1 MKRTLALILS
11 LVMCLGLLAGCG
23 DKKAD
28 DGQTD
33 GKTLVVGTQNFDG
46 KFSPFFYTND
56 YENQVMGMVF
66 DALLLVDRE
75 GSVVL
80 KGIEGDVRPYN
91 GTDYTYKGI
100 ADCDIVE
107 NSDGTVDY
115 NITLKEGVKFS
126 DGEEMTIDDVI
137 FSYYVLL
144 DPAYDGVSTLY
155 SLPIKGLE
163 AYRSGMDTV
172 QNLILSAGPDAYA
185 ANDFYTEEQ
194 YNAYWAA
201 FNAAGVK
208 FAQEIL
214 DYVVDSGSATADDSV
229 AAQAGNWGFD
239 LADDA
244 TVEDFWAAIVAKYG
258 YDISDDG
265 INAETAGT
273 SISSFLEAELGDA
286 YTDYTFAVQ
295 TGESAPN
302 VAGIV
307 KTGDYSMTVTL
318 TEVNATAIY
327 QLPVTVCPMHYY
339 GETDKYDYDNN
350 MFGFVKGDLSHV
362 KSVTST
368 PIGSGPYT
376 FESWSNGAVTL
387 QKNPTYWKGEPKI
400 DTVIWREMTDEDKI
414 PDVVSGTIDVTDPS
428 YSKEAAEQIK
438 EANSNGEISGDT
450 IQTDLVA
457 NLGYGYVGFNA
468 NRVKVGDGNG
478 GDEASKD
485 LRKAIATVIAVYR
498 DVAVDSYY
506 GEFANVINYPISNTS
521 WAAPRVTDEG
531 YKVAFSVDVNGN
543 DIYTEGMSADDKYA
557 AAKQAALGY
566 FEAAGYTVA
575 DGKVTAAPAGGRM
588 DAEVMVGGSG
598 KGDHPS
604 FMALTLASD
613 ALKEIGF
620 NLIVSDMSN
629 FAEMTNAI
637 NAGTAD
643 MFAMAW
649 QATPDPD
656 MFQIYH
662 SKGGSNEKSYWIKD
676 ADLDELIMMARQ
688 STDQTY
694 RKTLYKQCLDIV
706 ADWAVEIP
714 IYQRQNC
721 VIFSAKRVNLDT
733 VTPDITTYWTWY
745 NDIELLD
752 VVVPGTK
759 MLLRRMATLRLLP
772 RGSLP
777 QASAYDPNA
786 PVHRSIWLICRE
798 RHIKPETA
806 TRPRARGG
814 RYQKTEGFYAQISGK
829 TPAAVGGDPL
839 FCDIH
844 HLRAHALHAQLLR
857 GEYGAAALAGSRLQA
872 L

>member
-1 MKRTLALILS
+1 MKKAIALILS
-11 LVMCLGLLAGCG
+11 LVMCVSLFTACG
-23 DKKAD
+23 KQQGSTD
-28 DGQTD
+28 DQETA
-33 GKTLVVGTQNFDG
+33 KTLVVGTQNFDG
-46 KFSPFFYTND
+46 KFSPFFYTNS
-56 YENQVMGMVF
+56 YENDVMNMIF
-66 DALLLVDRE
+66 DALLLTDRE

-80 KGIEGDVRPYN
+80 KGADGEVRPYN
-91 GTDYTYKGI
+91 GTDYTYTGI
-100 ADCDIVE
+100 ANCDIVE
-107 NSDGTVDY
+107 NADGTVDY
-115 NITLKEGVKFS
+115 NITMKQGIKFS

-144 DPAYDGVSTLY
+144 DPTYDGVSTLY
-155 SLPIKGLE
+155 SIPIKGLD
-163 AYRSGMDTV
+163 AYRTGMESRM
-172 QNLILSAGPDAYA
+172 NLILAAGPDG
-185 ANDFYTEEQ
+185 YTATDYFTEDQ
-194 YNAYWAA
+194 YNTFWAA

-214 DYVVDSGSATADDSV
+214 DYVVAEGYAAATDPV
-229 AAQAGNWGFD
+229 AAQAANWGFE
-239 LADDA
+239 LAEDA
-244 TVEDFWAAIVAKYG
+244 TVEDFWAAIVEAYG
-258 YDISDDG
+258 YDISDEG
-265 INAETAGT
+265 INKETAGT
-273 SISSFLEAELGDA
+273 SISALLEAEIGDSFS
-286 YTDYTFAVQ
+286 DYTIGVQ

-302 VAGIV
+302 VSGIV

-318 TEVNATAIY
+318 TEVSATAIY
-327 QLPVTVCPMHYY
+327 QIPVTICPVHYY
-339 GETDKYDYDNN
+339 GEMDKYDYDNN
-350 MFGFVKGDLSHV
+350 KFGFDKGDLSHV
-362 KSVTST
+362 KSVTSA
-368 PIGSGPYT
+368 PIGSGPFT
-376 FESWSNGAVTL
+376 FKSYANGAVTL
-387 QKNPTYWKGEPKI
+387 EKNPGYWKGEPKI
-400 DTVIWREMTDEDKI
+400 DTVIWREMLDVDKI
-414 PDVVSGTIDVTDPS
+414 PGVVSGTIDVTDPS
-428 YSKEAAEQIK
+428 YSAKAAEQIK
-438 EANSNGEISGDT
+438 SANSNGEISGDV

-468 NRVKVGDGNG
+468 NRVKVGTGNG
-478 GDEASKD
+478 GDEASKN

-506 GEFANVINYPISNTS
+506 GEFANVINYPISDTS

-575 DGKVTAAPAGGRM
+575 DGKITAAPAGGRM

-662 SKGGSNEKSYWIKD
+662 SQGGSNEKSYWIKD
-676 ADLDELIMMARQ
+676 AELDDLIMQARQ

-694 RKTLYKQCLDIV
+694 RKTLYKECLDIV

-714 IYQRQNC
+714 VYQRQNC
-721 VIFSAKRVNLDT
+721 IILSSQRVNLDT
-733 VTPDITTYWTWY
+733 VTPDITTYWNWY
-745 NDIELLD
+745 NDLELLE
-752 VVVPGTK
+752 VK
-759 MLLRRMATLRLLP
+759 
-772 RGSLP
+772 
-777 QASAYDPNA
+777 
-786 PVHRSIWLICRE
+786 
-798 RHIKPETA
+798 
-806 TRPRARGG
+806 
-814 RYQKTEGFYAQISGK
+814 
-829 TPAAVGGDPL
+829 
-839 FCDIH
+839 
-844 HLRAHALHAQLLR
+844 
-857 GEYGAAALAGSRLQA
+857 
-872 L
+872 

>member
-1 MKRTLALILS
+1 MKKATRILALVLCA
-11 LVMCLGLLAGCG
+11 VMCLGLFVGCG
-23 DKKAD
+23 NK
-28 DGQTD
+28 
-33 GKTLVVGTQNFDG
+33 GKQNSDTPLVVGYSPFNS
-46 KFSPFFYTND
+46 KFSPFFSETAYDQDVWT
-56 YENQVMGMVF
+56 MTAIG
-66 DALLLVDRE
+66 LLNSDRQ
-75 GSVVL
+75 GSIIMNGI
-80 KGIEGDVRPYN
+80 KGETKSYN
-91 GTDYTYKGI
+91 GTDYTYYGP
-100 ADCDIVE
+100 ADCEIKE
-107 NSDGTVDY
+107 NADGTVDY
-115 NITLKEGVKFS
+115 NFKMREDLKFS
-126 DGEEMTIDDVI
+126 DGEPITIDDVI
-137 FSYYVLL
+137 FSMYVLC
-144 DPAYDGVSTLY
+144 DPSYDGNSTLFAV
-155 SLPIKGLE
+155 PIQGMD
-163 AYRSGMDTV
+163 AYRSGMDTLF
-172 QNLILSAGPDAYA
+172 NLIYA
-185 ANDFYTEEQ
+185 AGRDNTNFSDDPTKGWTKEQ
-194 YNAYWAA
+194 QDAYWADVDQ
-201 FNAAGVK
+201 AADK
-208 FAQEIL
+208 FVQEIM
-214 DYVVDSGSATADDSV
+214 DSCIAQGANAEGDSV
-229 AAQAGNWGFD
+229 AACLKNWGFE
-239 LADDA
+239 LPEDA
-244 TVEDFWAAIVAKYG
+244 TKADAFAAIVAKYSNITEAVG
-258 YDISDDG
+258 TES
-265 INAETAGT
+265 AGT
-273 SISSFLEAELGDA
+273 AFADLMNDYAA
-286 YTDYTFAVQ
+286 YTNAVQ
-295 TGESAPN
+295 TGESAAN
-302 VAGIV
+302 ISGIK

-318 TEVNATAIY
+318 TQVDATAIY
-327 QLPVTVCPMHYY
+327 QLGVTIAPMHYY
-339 GETDKYDYDNN
+339 GETDKFDYDNN

-368 PIGSGPYT
+368 PVGSGPYT

-414 PDVVSGTIDVTDPS
+414 PGVVSGTIDVTDPS

-506 GEFANVINYPISNTS
+506 GEFANVINYPISDTS

-575 DGKVTAAPAGGRM
+575 DGKITAAPAGGRM

-752 VVVPGTK
+752 
-759 MLLRRMATLRLLP
+759 
-772 RGSLP
+772 
-777 QASAYDPNA
+777 
-786 PVHRSIWLICRE
+786 
-798 RHIKPETA
+798 
-806 TRPRARGG
+806 
-814 RYQKTEGFYAQISGK
+814 
-829 TPAAVGGDPL
+829 
-839 FCDIH
+839 
-844 HLRAHALHAQLLR
+844 
-857 GEYGAAALAGSRLQA
+857 LQ
-872 L
+872 

>member
-1 MKRTLALILS
+1 MKKATRILALVLCA
-11 LVMCLGLLAGCG
+11 VMCLGLFVGCG
-23 DKKAD
+23 NK
-28 DGQTD
+28 
-33 GKTLVVGTQNFDG
+33 GKQNSDTPLVVGYSPFNS
-46 KFSPFFYTND
+46 KFSPFFSETAYDQDVWT
-56 YENQVMGMVF
+56 MTAIG
-66 DALLLVDRE
+66 LLNSDRQ
-75 GSVVL
+75 GSIIMNGI
-80 KGIEGDVRPYN
+80 KGETKSYN
-91 GTDYTYKGI
+91 GTDYTYYGP
-100 ADCDIVE
+100 ADCEIKE
-107 NSDGTVDY
+107 NTDGTVDY
-115 NITLKEGVKFS
+115 NFKMREDLKFS
-126 DGEEMTIDDVI
+126 DGEPITIDDVI
-137 FSYYVLL
+137 FSMYVLC
-144 DPAYDGVSTLY
+144 DPSYDGNSTLFAV
-155 SLPIKGLE
+155 PIQGMD
-163 AYRSGMDTV
+163 AYRSGMDTLF
-172 QNLILSAGPDAYA
+172 NLIYA
-185 ANDFYTEEQ
+185 AGRDNTDFSKWDEATQ
-194 YNAYWAA
+194 TAYWTDVDQAA
-201 FNAAGVK
+201 DK
-208 FAQEIL
+208 FVQEIM
-214 DYVVDSGSATADDSV
+214 DSCIAEGANAEGDSV
-229 AAQAGNWGFD
+229 AACLKNWGFE
-239 LADDA
+239 LPEDA
-244 TVEDFWAAIVAKYG
+244 TKADAFAAIVAKYSN
-258 YDISDDG
+258 ITEAVATES
-265 INAETAGT
+265 AGT
-273 SISSFLEAELGDA
+273 AFADLMNDYAA
-286 YTDYTFAVQ
+286 YTNAVQ
-295 TGESAPN
+295 TGESAAN

-414 PDVVSGTIDVTDPS
+414 PGVVSGTIDVTDPS

-506 GEFANVINYPISNTS
+506 GEFANVINYPISDTS

-575 DGKVTAAPAGGRM
+575 DGKITAAPAGGRM

-662 SKGGSNEKSYWIKD
+662 SQGGSNEKSYWIKD

-752 VVVPGTK
+752 
-759 MLLRRMATLRLLP
+759 
-772 RGSLP
+772 
-777 QASAYDPNA
+777 
-786 PVHRSIWLICRE
+786 
-798 RHIKPETA
+798 
-806 TRPRARGG
+806 
-814 RYQKTEGFYAQISGK
+814 
-829 TPAAVGGDPL
+829 
-839 FCDIH
+839 
-844 HLRAHALHAQLLR
+844 
-857 GEYGAAALAGSRLQA
+857 LQ
-872 L
+872 

>member
-1 MKRTLALILS
+1 MKKAIALILS
-11 LVMCLGLLAGCG
+11 LVMCVSLFTACGKQGSTDDQGAGTT
-23 DKKAD
+23 A
-28 DGQTD
+28 
-33 GKTLVVGTQNFDG
+33 KTLVVGTQNFDG
-46 KFSPFFYTND
+46 KFSPFFYTNS
-56 YENQVMGMVF
+56 YENDVMNMIF
-66 DALLLVDRE
+66 DGLLLTDRE

-80 KGIEGDVRPYN
+80 KGADGEVRPYN
-91 GTDYTYKGI
+91 GTDYTYKGV
-100 ADCDIVE
+100 ANCDIVE
-107 NSDGTVDY
+107 NEDGTVDY
-115 NITLKEGVKFS
+115 NITMKQGIKFS

-144 DPAYDGVSTLY
+144 DPTYDGVSTLY
-155 SLPIKGLE
+155 SIPIKGLE
-163 AYRSGMDTV
+163 AYRTGMESRM
-172 QNLILSAGPDAYA
+172 NLILAAGPDG
-185 ANDFYTEEQ
+185 YTATDYFTEDQ
-194 YNAYWAA
+194 YNTFWAA

-214 DYVVDSGSATADDSV
+214 DYVVGAGYAAATDSV
-229 AAQAGNWGFD
+229 AAQAANWGFE
-239 LADDA
+239 LAEDA
-244 TVEDFWAAIVAKYG
+244 TVEDFWAAIVAAYG
-258 YDISDDG
+258 YDISDAG
-265 INAETAGT
+265 INAETAGS
-273 SISSFLEAELGDA
+273 SISSLIEAEIGD
-286 YTDYTFAVQ
+286 TFSDYTVGVQ

-302 VAGIV
+302 VSGIV

-318 TEVNATAIY
+318 TEISATAIY
-327 QLPVTVCPMHYY
+327 QIPVTVCPMHYY
-339 GETDKYDYDNN
+339 GETDKYDYANN
-350 MFGFVKGDLSHV
+350 KFGFDKGDLSHV
-362 KSVTST
+362 KSVTSS
-368 PIGSGPYT
+368 PVGSGPFT
-376 FESWSNGAVTL
+376 FESYSNGAVTL
-387 QKNPTYWKGEPKI
+387 QKNAGYWKGEPKI
-400 DTVIWREMTDEDKI
+400 DTVMWREMQDVDKI
-414 PDVVSGTIDVTDPS
+414 PGVVSGTIDITDPS
-428 YSKEAAEQIK
+428 YSAEAAEQIK
-438 EANSNGEISGDT
+438 KANSNGEISGDVL
-450 IQTDLVA
+450 QTDLVA

-468 NRVKVGDGNG
+468 NRVKVGNGNG
-478 GDEASKD
+478 SDEASKN

-506 GEFANVINYPISNTS
+506 GEFANVINYPISDTS

-575 DGKVTAAPAGGRM
+575 DGKITAAPAGGRM

-733 VTPDITTYWTWY
+733 VTPDITTYWAWY

-752 VVVPGTK
+752 
-759 MLLRRMATLRLLP
+759 
-772 RGSLP
+772 
-777 QASAYDPNA
+777 
-786 PVHRSIWLICRE
+786 
-798 RHIKPETA
+798 
-806 TRPRARGG
+806 
-814 RYQKTEGFYAQISGK
+814 
-829 TPAAVGGDPL
+829 
-839 FCDIH
+839 
-844 HLRAHALHAQLLR
+844 
-857 GEYGAAALAGSRLQA
+857 LQ
-872 L
+872 

>member
-1 MKRTLALILS
+1 MKKAIALILS
-11 LVMCLGLLAGCG
+11 LVMCVSLFTACG
-23 DKKAD
+23 KKQGSTD
-28 DGQTD
+28 DQETA
-33 GKTLVVGTQNFDG
+33 KTLVVGTQNFDG
-46 KFSPFFYTND
+46 KFSPFFYTNS
-56 YENQVMGMVF
+56 YENDLMNMIF
-66 DALLLVDRE
+66 DALLLTDRE

-80 KGIEGDVRPYN
+80 KGADGEVRPYN
-91 GTDYTYKGI
+91 GTDYTYNGV
-100 ADCDIVE
+100 ANCDIVE
-107 NSDGTVDY
+107 NADGTVDY
-115 NITLKEGVKFS
+115 KITMKEGIKFS

-144 DPAYDGVSTLY
+144 DPTYDGVSTLY
-155 SLPIKGLE
+155 SIPIKGLE
-163 AYRSGMDTV
+163 AYRTGMESRM
-172 QNLILSAGPDAYA
+172 NLILAAGPDG
-185 ANDFYTEEQ
+185 YTATDYFTEDQ
-194 YNAYWAA
+194 YNTFWAA

-214 DYVVDSGSATADDSV
+214 DYVVAEGYAAATDPV
-229 AAQAGNWGFD
+229 AAQAANWGFE
-239 LADDA
+239 LAEDA
-244 TVEDFWAAIVAKYG
+244 TVEDFWAAIVEAYG
-258 YDISDDG
+258 YDISDEG
-265 INAETAGT
+265 INKETAGT
-273 SISSFLEAELGDA
+273 SISALLEAEIGDSFS
-286 YTDYTFAVQ
+286 DYTLGVQ

-302 VAGIV
+302 VSGIV

-318 TEVNATAIY
+318 TEVSATAIY
-327 QLPVTVCPMHYY
+327 QIPVAICPVHYY
-339 GETDKYDYDNN
+339 GEMDKYDYDNN
-350 MFGFVKGDLSHV
+350 KFGFDKGDLSHV
-362 KSVTST
+362 KSVTSA
-368 PIGSGPYT
+368 PIGSGPFT
-376 FESWSNGAVTL
+376 FKSYANGAVTL
-387 QKNPTYWKGEPKI
+387 EKNPGYWKGEPKI

-414 PDVVSGTIDVTDPS
+414 PGVVSGTIDVTDPS

-506 GEFANVINYPISNTS
+506 GEFANVINYPISDTS

-531 YKVAFSVDVNGN
+531 YKIAFSVDVDGN
-543 DIYTEGMSADDKYA
+543 DIYTDGMSAEDKYA

-566 FEAAGYTVA
+566 FEAAGYTVT
-575 DGKVTAAPAGGRM
+575 DGKITAAPADARM

-598 KGDHPS
+598 TGDHPT
-604 FMALTLASD
+604 FMALTLASE

-662 SKGGSNEKSYWIKD
+662 SQGGSNEKSYWIKD
-676 ADLDELIMMARQ
+676 AELDDLIMQARQ

-694 RKTLYKQCLDIV
+694 RKTLYKECLDIV

-714 IYQRQNC
+714 VYQRQNC
-721 VIFSAKRVNLDT
+721 IILSSQRVNLDT
-733 VTPDITTYWTWY
+733 VTPDITTYWNWY
-745 NDIELLD
+745 NDLELLE
-752 VVVPGTK
+752 VK
-759 MLLRRMATLRLLP
+759 
-772 RGSLP
+772 
-777 QASAYDPNA
+777 
-786 PVHRSIWLICRE
+786 
-798 RHIKPETA
+798 
-806 TRPRARGG
+806 
-814 RYQKTEGFYAQISGK
+814 
-829 TPAAVGGDPL
+829 
-839 FCDIH
+839 
-844 HLRAHALHAQLLR
+844 
-857 GEYGAAALAGSRLQA
+857 
-872 L
+872 